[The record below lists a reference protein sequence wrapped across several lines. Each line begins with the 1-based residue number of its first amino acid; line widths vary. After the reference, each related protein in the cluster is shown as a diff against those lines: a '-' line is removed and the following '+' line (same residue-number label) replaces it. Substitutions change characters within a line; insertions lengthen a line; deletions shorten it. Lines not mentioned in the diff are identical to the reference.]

1 MIHDL
6 MCTDLARRRLT
17 VTPTTPYSDD
27 PPGPPL
33 PLTRLTAAS
42 VSVRQTGLPAL
53 GSPGDS
59 AGHDGAFDPF
69 ESRQT
74 PYAAGPYE
82 AGGVY
87 GALAVPADPG
97 VEGGPLPHGGEGG
110 TAADAPA
117 ESLAEAAGAGDGAS
131 AQTAYERQPG
141 GSGARRTVV
150 IGNETTGA
158 IPVHLL
164 FRDASGSTVEPGNH
178 PARNAGTAD
187 EDDGGPDTVSMA
199 RVTVPAGRQ
208 APTAVIATR
217 VRPAPLADPRL
228 NERPGPVLPGWT
240 GLAAGLVA
248 LLGCAVLLHWAG
260 ALPSALTGLL
270 GLSEQSYHGL
280 GLGRWGLLAVG
291 VTFALFALG
300 GLCHGRAGS
309 AWVLTLFGEYRG
321 SVRHTGL
328 MWVSPLLLRRRV
340 DVRLRHWRS
349 EPMPAVDANGTPL
362 QVVVLVVWRV
372 RDTARALLG
381 VADHEAYLRE
391 QVESAMSRVLSQLP
405 ADASPAAG
413 ADGSLHELQPTL
425 RNAEA
430 VGDALTKIL
439 VAECAPVGI
448 EVFSV
453 QPTSIEYTAEV
464 ATAMRRHQIAA
475 IEAGRRDIVLTSV
488 VDAVEETMQRLT
500 ARGLAEFD
508 DYERKAF
515 VRDLTVAFCSRTG
528 AAEVS

>member
-1 MIHDL
+1 M
-6 MCTDLARRRLT
+6 
-17 VTPTTPYSDD
+17 TPTTPYSED
-27 PPGPPL
+27 PPGPPM

-42 VSVRQTGLPAL
+42 VSVRQAGLPAL
-53 GSPGDS
+53 GSPGDLGDLGDP
-59 AGHDGAFDPF
+59 AGQDGAFDPF
-69 ESRQT
+69 GGGQ
-74 PYAAGPYE
+74 PHAGGPYE

-87 GALAVPADPG
+87 GALAVPPEPG
-97 VEGGPLPHGGEGG
+97 VEAGPRTRAGDDG
-110 TAADAPA
+110 TATGPAAADPPA
-117 ESLAEAAGAGDGAS
+117 GTSTTTATGAGGGAS
-131 AQTAYERQPG
+131 GQPAYERQPNG
-141 GSGARRTVV
+141 RRTVV
-150 IGNETTGA
+150 IGSENTGS

-164 FRDASGSTVEPGNH
+164 FRDASGAAVEPGGR
-178 PARNAGTAD
+178 PAGNAGTDD
-187 EDDGGPDTVSMA
+187 EDDGGPDTVFMA

-208 APTAVIATR
+208 APAAVITARTR
-217 VRPAPLADPRL
+217 PVPAADPRL

-240 GLAAGLVA
+240 ALVAGLVA
-248 LLGCAVLLHWAG
+248 LLGCAAVLHWAG
-260 ALPSALTGLL
+260 ALPSVLTDLVGLP
-270 GLSEQSYHGL
+270 ERSYHGV
-280 GLGRWGLLAVG
+280 GFGRWGLLAVG
-291 VTFALFALG
+291 VVLVLFALG

-321 SVRHTGL
+321 SVRRTGL

-349 EPMPAVDANGTPL
+349 EPMPAVDAQGTSL

-372 RDTARALLG
+372 RDTARALLA

-391 QVESAMSRVLSQLP
+391 QVESALSRVLSQLP
-405 ADASPAAG
+405 ADASPT
-413 ADGSLHELQPTL
+413 GSDAFVHELQPTL

-464 ATAMRRHQIAA
+464 AAAVRRHRIAA
-475 IEAGRRDIVLTSV
+475 IEAGRREIVLTSV

-508 DYERKAF
+508 DYERKAL

-528 AAEVS
+528 GVEV